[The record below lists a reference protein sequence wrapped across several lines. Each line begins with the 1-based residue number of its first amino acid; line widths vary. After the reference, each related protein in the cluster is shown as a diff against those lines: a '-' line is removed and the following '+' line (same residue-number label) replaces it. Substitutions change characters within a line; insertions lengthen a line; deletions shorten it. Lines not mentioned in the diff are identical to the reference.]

1 MSGETQVRATIDRLR
16 AVLDA
21 YGAAPGRWPAAE
33 RTALQ
38 GLAAERAEARALVA
52 EAAALDRALDEAGAF
67 EPSPAALA
75 GALALPDAAGRGALR
90 LLWPFG
96 PLWQPAL
103 PLAASLLLGLAVGL
117 VDVGT
122 EATEMAW
129 NGSFEG
135 LGTRV
140 MEDWQ

>member
-21 YGAAPGRWPAAE
+21 YGAARLHWPAAE
-33 RTALQ
+33 RTALEA
-38 GLAAERAEARALVA
+38 LAAESAEARALVA
-52 EAAALDRALDEAGAF
+52 EAAALDRLMDEAGAF
-67 EPSPAALA
+67 EPSAAALA
-75 GALALPDAAGRGALR
+75 QALVLPDPAGRGALR
-90 LLWPFG
+90 VLWPFG

-122 EATEMAW
+122 GATEVAW
-129 NGSFEG
+129 NGGFEG